1 MLMRKFAATSALL
14 IAAMGVTA
22 GTVNAAPVEEA
33 APINYTAEVVDG
45 SKSVITTDAGSL
57 VVEDGAFKIKA
68 ANGTTVA
75 GTPLT
80 FRLDEFELP
89 IAAEISG
96 NTATLTPQLDP
107 AKAVYKPVALPYENV
122 APWKTEYEREQAAW
136 SRLTSTISM
145 GATIGTLG
153 GGLAGAAIGCVTGAA
168 IGLVATG
175 VLLAL
180 FGAGPLAGCVVGAT
194 SIGALGVILGQ
205 IFVTAPVAIGAAIQY
220 FATIS
225 QPFTPPAK

>member
-33 APINYTAEVVDG
+33 AAINYTAQVVDD
-45 SKSVITTDAGSL
+45 SKAVITTDAGSM

-68 ANGTTVA
+68 ADGTTVA
-75 GTPLT
+75 GTELS
-80 FRLDEFELP
+80 FKLDEFEFP

-96 NTATLTPQLDP
+96 NTATLSPQLDP
-107 AKAVYKPVALPYENV
+107 AKAVYKPVALPYEDK

-145 GATIGTLG
+145 GATIGTLV
-153 GGLAGAAIGCVTGAA
+153 GGLGGAALGCVVGAGVGFA
-168 IGLVATG
+168 ATTP
-175 VLLAL
+175 LLL
-180 FGAGPLAGCVVGAT
+180 MFGAGPLGGCIVGASLT
-194 SIGALGVILGQ
+194 GFIGVLAGQ
-205 IFVTAPVAIGAAIQY
+205 ILVTGPVAIAAAVQY
-220 FATIS
+220 FTTIN